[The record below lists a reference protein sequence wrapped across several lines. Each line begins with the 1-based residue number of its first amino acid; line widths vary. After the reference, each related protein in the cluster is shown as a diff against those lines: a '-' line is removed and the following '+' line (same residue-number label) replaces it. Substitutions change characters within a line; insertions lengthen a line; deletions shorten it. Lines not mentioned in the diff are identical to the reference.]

1 MSIVRLDPWRE
12 IDTLQ
17 RRMNRMFE
25 DALAPASLD
34 DFSGFANI
42 PAAELSETEEA
53 VHLKLEI
60 PGIDAKDLN
69 VEVTADTVSVSGER
83 KSEEKFESNGSMR
96 TEFRYGKFQRSI
108 SLPTRIQNTAAKA
121 DYKDGILHLTLPKAE
136 EERNKIVKVN
146 IGEVNA

>member
-1 MSIVRLDPWRE
+1 MSLVRLNPWRE

-25 DALAPASLD
+25 DALSPVSFD
-34 DFSGFANI
+34 DFAGFANV
-42 PAAELSETEEA
+42 PAAELSETDEA

-69 VEVTADTVSVSGER
+69 IEVTADTVSISGER
-83 KSEEKFESNGSMR
+83 KSEEKSETDGVKR
-96 TEFRYGKFQRSI
+96 TEFRYGKFQRAI
-108 SLPTRIQNTAAKA
+108 SLPSRIQNTEVKA

-136 EERNKIVKVN
+136 EEKNKIVKVN
-146 IGEVNA
+146 IGDVTA

>member
-83 KSEEKFESNGSMR
+83 KSEEKSESNGSMR